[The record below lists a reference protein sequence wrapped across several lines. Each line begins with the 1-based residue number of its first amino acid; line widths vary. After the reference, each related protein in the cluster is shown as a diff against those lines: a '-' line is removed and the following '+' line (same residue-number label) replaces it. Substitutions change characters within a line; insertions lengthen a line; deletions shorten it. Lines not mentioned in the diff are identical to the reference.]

1 MPVNTINADLVVLGA
16 GPGGYSAA
24 YRAADLFKQEGS
36 GKSVVLID
44 EGETLG
50 GVCLNVGCIPS
61 KAYLHVAK
69 VISEAKEM
77 SEHGI
82 DFGKPKLDIAK
93 IRAWKGSVV
102 KRLTGGLEMLAK
114 KRRVTVVRGT
124 GTFKSPTEIE
134 VVNGGE
140 KSVVKFANCII
151 AAGSRPINL
160 PFMPQ
165 DKRIIDSTGAL
176 ELPEVNCKLLI
187 LGGGIIGLEMGT
199 VYEALGA
206 EVHVVELMDQLM
218 PGADK
223 DLVAPLQK
231 RMEKRF
237 KSIMLETKVTAVE
250 AKKDGLYVTFE
261 GKNAPEKPQKFDYL
275 LQSVGRR
282 PNSDKLALENAGVK
296 KDERGFI
303 SVDNQQRTNVPT
315 IFAIGDIVG
324 NPMLAHKAV
333 PEGHLAAEVIAG
345 MKHVF
350 DPKCIPS
357 VAYTDPEVAW
367 AGLTETEA
375 KAKGIKYAKGVFPW
389 MANGRSLSMGRSE
402 GLTKLLFDPDTKR
415 ILGGGITG
423 TSAGDLIC
431 EVALAIEMG
440 CDAEDLALT
449 IHPHPTL
456 GETIMLAAEVF
467 EGTVT
472 DL

>member
-1 MPVNTINADLVVLGA
+1 MTDNTINADLVVLGA

-24 YRAADLFKQEGS
+24 YRAADLFKAEGS
-36 GKSVVLID
+36 GKSVVMID
-44 EGETLG
+44 DGDALG

-61 KAYLHVAK
+61 KAYLHIAK
-69 VISEAKEM
+69 VLTEAKEM
-77 SEHGI
+77 AEHGI
-82 DFGKPKLDIAK
+82 DFGSPKIDATKL
-93 IRAWKGSVV
+93 RAWKGSVV

-114 KRRVTVVRGT
+114 KRKVTVVRGT
-124 GTFKSPTEIE
+124 GTFKSPNEIE
-134 VVNGGE
+134 VVNGKE
-140 KSVVKFANCII
+140 KSVVKFTNCII

-165 DKRIIDSTGAL
+165 DERIIDSTGAL
-176 ELPEVNCKLLI
+176 ELPSLNCKMLV

-206 EVHVVELMDQLM
+206 EIHVVELMDQLM

-223 DLVAPLQK
+223 DLVTPLHR

-282 PNSDKLALENAGVK
+282 PNSDKIGIEKAGVK
-296 KDERGFI
+296 VDQRGFI
-303 SVDNQQRTNVPT
+303 EVDNQLRSSVSH
-315 IFAIGDIVG
+315 IFAIGDIIG

-345 MKHVF
+345 KNHVF
-350 DPKCIPS
+350 EPKCIPS

-375 KAKGIKYAKGVFPW
+375 KAKGIPYGKGVFPW
-389 MANGRSLSMGRSE
+389 LANGRSLSMGRSE

-423 TSAGDLIC
+423 TNAGDLIC

-440 CDAEDLALT
+440 CDVEDIALT

-456 GETIMLAAEVF
+456 GETIMLAAEVYD
-467 EGTVT
+467 GTVT